1 MISYYKLYFLV
12 NIILDHTWT
21 EPHPW
26 KCGWHW
32 AYLIWLSCGK
42 HTERKGMWL
51 CQGTECSDQPNV
63 KPALNINPTQHYKRP
78 WNIILLLWAMR
89 PYMNRHVSSKVGK
102 VWVISHDRFLSQSV
116 LVSLVWSEQASI
128 KMWRDLLC
136 CFLIMPGTVNQ
147 ILSNH
152 THTVLIKQ
160 IISENE
166 TLIPKNAVFINVL

>member
-1 MISYYKLYFLV
+1 MHPAKMISYYKLYFLV

-89 PYMNRHVSSKVGK
+89 PYMNRHVSSKVGLF
-102 VWVISHDRFLSQSV
+102 HMTDFCPCCMSV

-136 CFLIMPGTVNQ
+136 CLLIMPGNCQ
-147 ILSNH
+147 SN
-152 THTVLIKQ
+152 LIKPHPHCPDKTDNLWEWN
-160 IISENE
+160 SH
-166 TLIPKNAVFINVL
+166 T